1 MQSNQDMYECPDNII
16 EKSMFG
22 DVEICNIRDLIF
34 YERKY
39 TGGK

>member
-22 DVEICNIRDLIF
+22 DVEICNIPDLIF